1 MPNQIVDDVRRLLLR
16 ELAGFRREI
25 EQFDDDETM
34 WRTPPGVA
42 NSTGNLTLH
51 VCGGLLHF
59 VGAVLGSTGYV
70 RDRDAEFA
78 ARGKTRA
85 EVCALIDETTA
96 VVDRTLSSLDEGVLT
111 GLMPVPAAG
120 HDLRTGIFLLHL
132 ATHASFHLGQAGYLR
147 RVLTGKG
154 TSVGPVPLAP
164 LVD

>member
-1 MPNQIVDDVRRLLLR
+1 MPNQMVDDVRRLLLR

-25 EQFDDDETM
+25 EQFDDDETI
-34 WRTPPGVA
+34 WRTLPGVA
-42 NSTGNLTLH
+42 NSAGNLALH

-78 ARGKTRA
+78 SRGKSRA
-85 EVCALIDETTA
+85 EVCAVIDDTSS
-96 VVDRTLSSLDEGVLT
+96 VVDRTLTSLDADVL
-111 GLMPVPAAG
+111 GRLMPVPGG
-120 HDLRTGIFLLHL
+120 HELRTGIFLLHL